1 MEPSS
6 VTPLPSPSNS
16 VKTTQPLPLGIL
28 SQTKYSLLCRHHGRT
43 GAHNVTNDKF
53 PRLLV
58 PSRDILQHEVMTRQV
73 GTFGTFVF

>member
-16 VKTTQPLPLGIL
+16 VKTTQPLRRGIL

-58 PSRDILQHEVMTRQV
+58 PSRDILQHDVMTRQV